1 MENKKESFLNE
12 VIKQIKLKEARESVS
27 IELNHHIN
35 EIKEK
40 WIKKGLSEADA
51 EDKAVKQMGD
61 PTKLGQ
67 QLYKIYRPKI
77 DWLLVILLIST
88 FLISFL
94 PLLSLNSFDYTN
106 GTYLMKRK
114 IIFILFGAIAALGI
128 MFIDYRKYKKLGWG
142 FYIIGMVLLALMY
155 VSKGPILNGW
165 VYLNIGFNIDST
177 FAVPFLFLAFSSFL
191 SSSKMKTWLTAILF
205 FFSLLFIYY
214 LPDKSTTFLYIIMIF
229 MMFWQSKL
237 RNRNIFIIITV
248 MISLAGG
255 IAIFISQL
263 LQEYQK
269 ERILGFLHPEE
280 HAGGWGYL
288 YLLIKR
294 IIGEGSYFGKPEV
307 KELLPEAHK
316 ELVFVNL
323 VHYYGWIV
331 ALIVIFILSLFIL
344 RVILISNKINDT
356 YGKLLITGAITLYTV
371 QFIYSIA
378 MNLGFLPLTGM
389 SLPFMSY
396 GLMPVLLN
404 SIIIGVILSVYR
416 RKDLSSL
423 KYQS

>member
-1 MENKKESFLNE
+1 MENKKDSFLNE
-12 VIKQIKLKEARESVS
+12 VIKQIRVKEARESVS

-51 EDKAVKQMGD
+51 ENKAVKQMGD
-61 PTKLGQ
+61 PIKLGQ

-77 DWLLVILLIST
+77 DWLMIILLILT
-88 FLISFL
+88 LLISFL

-106 GTYLMKRK
+106 GEYLMKRK
-114 IIFILFGAIAALGI
+114 IIFILFGAIAALGV

-142 FYIIGMVLLALMY
+142 FYIAGMALLAAIF
-155 VSKGPILNGW
+155 ILRGAIINGQI
-165 VYLNIGFNIDST
+165 YLAIGSLKIDST
-177 FAVPFLFLAFSSFL
+177 FAVPFLFLGFSSFL
-191 SSSKMKTWLTAILF
+191 SNSKMKTWLTAILF
-205 FFSLLFIYY
+205 FFSLLFIYS
-214 LPDKSTTFLYIIMIF
+214 LANNSTTFLYAIMIF
-229 MMFWQSKL
+229 MMFWHSKL

-255 IAIFISQL
+255 IALFISQL
-263 LQEYQK
+263 LQGYQK

-280 HAGGWGYL
+280 HAGESGYL

-294 IIGEGSYFGKPEV
+294 MIGEGGYFGKPEV
-307 KELLPEAHK
+307 KELLPQAHT
-316 ELVFVNL
+316 ELIFVNL
-323 VHYYGWIV
+323 IHYYGWIV

-356 YGKLLITGAITLYTV
+356 YGKLLITGAITFYTV
-371 QFIYSIA
+371 QFIYSTA
-378 MNLGFLPLTGM
+378 MNLGFLPIIGM

-416 RKDLSSL
+416 RKDLITVH
-423 KYQS
+423 